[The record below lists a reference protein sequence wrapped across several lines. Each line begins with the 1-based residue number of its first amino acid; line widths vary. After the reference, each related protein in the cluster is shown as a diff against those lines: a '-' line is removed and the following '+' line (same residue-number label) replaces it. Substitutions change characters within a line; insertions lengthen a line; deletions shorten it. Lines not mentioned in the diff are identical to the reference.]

1 MKEYRS
7 FSQFVS
13 ITVWL
18 LARLRYCVRPT
29 LYGWSALCACPPTLR
44 RSFSFVG
51 LFVGLSLCS
60 DEKETQKIK
69 TSDELTVAGAYA
81 VYLLYESL
89 NATKM

>member
-1 MKEYRS
+1 
-7 FSQFVS
+7 
-13 ITVWL
+13 
-18 LARLRYCVRPT
+18 
-29 LYGWSALCACPPTLR
+29 
-44 RSFSFVG
+44 VG